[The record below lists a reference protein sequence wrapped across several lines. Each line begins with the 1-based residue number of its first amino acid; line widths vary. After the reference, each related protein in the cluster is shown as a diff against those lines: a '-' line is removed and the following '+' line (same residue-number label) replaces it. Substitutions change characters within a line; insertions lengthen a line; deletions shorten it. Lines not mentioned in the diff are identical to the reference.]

1 MRSAAAMRTVRCS
14 AANLHGSA
22 GRRARRRL
30 LSSRT
35 GGDMAGIR
43 ERFGRPLRLGI
54 IGGGPE
60 SWIGV
65 MHRTAAELDGAW
77 RGAAGVSSRG
87 PARSRAVVPAMGF
100 DVARS
105 YGDLSEM
112 LERERQRPDPID
124 GVAIMSPND
133 KQH

>member
-77 RGAAGVSSRG
+77 RAVAGVFSSD
-87 PARSRAVVPAMGF
+87 PARSRAVGPAMGF
-100 DVARS
+100 DVAGS
-105 YGDLSEM
+105 Y
-112 LERERQRPDPID
+112 RERCDTL
-124 GVAIMSPND
+124 A
-133 KQH
+133 